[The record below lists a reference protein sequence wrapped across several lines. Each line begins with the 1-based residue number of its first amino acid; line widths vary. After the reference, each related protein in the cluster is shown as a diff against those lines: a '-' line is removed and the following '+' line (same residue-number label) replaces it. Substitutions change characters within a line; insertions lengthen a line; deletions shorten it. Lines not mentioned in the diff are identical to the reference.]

1 MIKTLEEFSLSL
13 GQSFIQKIAEKILRR
28 ALIKSLN
35 ITPEIELKDL
45 HAWSDGDRMTVLL
58 TARAEL
64 GKDDI
69 LKLIKL

>member
-1 MIKTLEEFSLSL
+1 MSEEFSLNL
-13 GQSFIQKIAEKILRR
+13 GQSFIQKIAEKIICR
-28 ALIKSLN
+28 AIIKSLN

-58 TARAEL
+58 TTRVEL

>member
-1 MIKTLEEFSLSL
+1 MPEELSLNL
-13 GQSFIQKIAEKILRR
+13 GQSFIRKIAEKIIRR
-28 ALIKSLN
+28 AIIKSLN
-35 ITPEIELKDL
+35 VTPEIEVQDL

-58 TARAEL
+58 TTRVEL

>member
-1 MIKTLEEFSLSL
+1 MPEEFSLNL
-13 GQSFIQKIAEKILRR
+13 GQSFIRKIAEKIIRR
-28 ALIKSLN
+28 AIIKSLN
-35 ITPEIELKDL
+35 VTPEIELQDL

-58 TARAEL
+58 TTRVEL

>member
-1 MIKTLEEFSLSL
+1 MSEEFSLNL
-13 GQSFIQKIAEKILRR
+13 GHSFMQKIAEKIIRR
-28 ALIKSLN
+28 AIIKSLN

-45 HAWSDGDRMTVLL
+45 RTWSDGDRMNVLL
-58 TARAEL
+58 TTRVEL

>member
-1 MIKTLEEFSLSL
+1 MSEEFSLNL
-13 GQSFIQKIAEKILRR
+13 GQSFIQKIAEKIIRR
-28 ALIKSLN
+28 AIIKSLN
-35 ITPEIELKDL
+35 VTPEIELQDL

-58 TARAEL
+58 TTRVEL

>member
-1 MIKTLEEFSLSL
+1 MPEEFSLSL
-13 GQSFIQKIAEKILRR
+13 GQSFIRKIVEKIIHR

-35 ITPEIELKDL
+35 ITPEIELQNL

-64 GKDDI
+64 SKDDI

>member
-1 MIKTLEEFSLSL
+1 MPEEFSLSL
-13 GQSFIQKIAEKILRR
+13 GQSFIRKIVEKIIHR

-35 ITPEIELKDL
+35 ITPEIELQNL

-58 TARAEL
+58 TARTEL
-64 GKDDI
+64 SKDDI

>member
-1 MIKTLEEFSLSL
+1 MNL
-13 GQSFIQKIAEKILRR
+13 GQSFVRKIVEKIIRR

-35 ITPEIELKDL
+35 ITPEIELQDL

-58 TARAEL
+58 TARTEL
-64 GKDDI
+64 SKDDI

>member
-1 MIKTLEEFSLSL
+1 MSEEFSLNL
-13 GQSFIQKIAEKILRR
+13 GQSFIQKIAEKIMRR
-28 ALIKSLN
+28 AIIKSFN
-35 ITPEIELKDL
+35 IKPEIELKDL

-58 TARAEL
+58 TTRVEL

>member
-1 MIKTLEEFSLSL
+1 MPEEFSLSL
-13 GQSFIQKIAEKILRR
+13 GQSFIQKIAEKIIRR

-35 ITPEIELKDL
+35 ITPEIELQNL
-45 HAWSDGDRMTVLL
+45 HAWSDGDCMTVLL

-64 GKDDI
+64 SKDDI

>member
-1 MIKTLEEFSLSL
+1 MNL
-13 GQSFIQKIAEKILRR
+13 GQSFIQKIAEKIIRR
-28 ALIKSLN
+28 AIIKSLN

-45 HAWSDGDRMTVLL
+45 HAWSDGDRMTILL
-58 TARAEL
+58 TTRVEL

>member
-1 MIKTLEEFSLSL
+1 MPEEFSLSL
-13 GQSFIQKIAEKILRR
+13 GQSFIRKIVEKIVRH

-35 ITPEIELKDL
+35 ITPEIELQNL

-64 GKDDI
+64 SKDDI

>member
-1 MIKTLEEFSLSL
+1 MNL

-28 ALIKSLN
+28 AIMKSLN

-45 HAWSDGDRMTVLL
+45 HAWSDGDNMTVLL

-64 GKDDI
+64 SKNDI

>member
-1 MIKTLEEFSLSL
+1 MSEELSLNL
-13 GQSFIQKIAEKILRR
+13 GQSFIQKIAEKIIRR
-28 ALIKSLN
+28 AIIKSLN

-58 TARAEL
+58 TTRVEL
-64 GKDDI
+64 GKNDI

>member
-1 MIKTLEEFSLSL
+1 MSEEFSLNL
-13 GQSFIQKIAEKILRR
+13 GQSFIQKIAEKIIRH
-28 ALIKSLN
+28 AIIKSLN

-58 TARAEL
+58 TTRVEL

-69 LKLIKL
+69 FKLIKL

>member
-1 MIKTLEEFSLSL
+1 MPEEFSLSL
-13 GQSFIQKIAEKILRR
+13 GQSFIRKIVEKIIRR

-35 ITPEIELKDL
+35 ITPEIELQDL

-64 GKDDI
+64 SKDDI

>member
-1 MIKTLEEFSLSL
+1 MPEEFSLSL
-13 GQSFIQKIAEKILRR
+13 GQSFIRKIVEKIIRR

-35 ITPEIELKDL
+35 ITPEIELQNL

-64 GKDDI
+64 SKDDI

>member
-1 MIKTLEEFSLSL
+1 MPEEFSLNL

-28 ALIKSLN
+28 AIMKSLN

-45 HAWSDGDRMTVLL
+45 HAWSDGDNMTVLL

-64 GKDDI
+64 SKNDI
-69 LKLIKL
+69 VKLIKL

>member
-13 GQSFIQKIAEKILRR
+13 GQSFVQKIAEKIIRR
-28 ALIKSLN
+28 VIIKSLD

-58 TARAEL
+58 TARTEL
-64 GKDDI
+64 SKDDI

>member
-1 MIKTLEEFSLSL
+1 MPEEFSLSL
-13 GQSFIQKIAEKILRR
+13 GQSFIRKIVEKILRR

-35 ITPEIELKDL
+35 ITPEIELQNL

-58 TARAEL
+58 TARTEL
-64 GKDDI
+64 SKDDI

>member
-1 MIKTLEEFSLSL
+1 MSEEFSLNL
-13 GQSFIQKIAEKILRR
+13 GQSFIQKIAEKIIRR
-28 ALIKSLN
+28 AIIKSLN

-45 HAWSDGDRMTVLL
+45 HAWSDGDRMNVLL
-58 TARAEL
+58 TTRVEL

>member
-1 MIKTLEEFSLSL
+1 MSEEISLNL
-13 GQSFIQKIAEKILRR
+13 GQSFIQKIAEKIIRR
-28 ALIKSLN
+28 AIIKSLN

-45 HAWSDGDRMTVLL
+45 HAWSDGDRMTILL
-58 TARAEL
+58 TTRVEL

>member
-1 MIKTLEEFSLSL
+1 MPEEFSLNL
-13 GQSFIQKIAEKILRR
+13 GQSFVRKIAEKIIRR

-35 ITPEIELKDL
+35 ITPEIELQDL

-58 TARAEL
+58 TTRVEL

>member
-1 MIKTLEEFSLSL
+1 MSEEFSLNL
-13 GQSFIQKIAEKILRR
+13 GQSFVRKIVEKIIRR

-58 TARAEL
+58 STRVEL

>member
-1 MIKTLEEFSLSL
+1 MSEEFSLNL
-13 GQSFIQKIAEKILRR
+13 GQSFIQKIAEKIIRR
-28 ALIKSLN
+28 AIIKSLN

-45 HAWSDGDRMTVLL
+45 HAWSDGDRMAILL
-58 TARAEL
+58 TTRVEL